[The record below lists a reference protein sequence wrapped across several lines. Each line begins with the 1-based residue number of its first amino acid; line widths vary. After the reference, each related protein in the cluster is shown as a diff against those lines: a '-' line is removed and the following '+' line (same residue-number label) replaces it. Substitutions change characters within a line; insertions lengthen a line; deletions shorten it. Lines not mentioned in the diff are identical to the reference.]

1 VAAKSN
7 RDFEL
12 TELFTAFD
20 QLEDPRSSINRLH
33 PLSSVLS
40 IAVLAVLCGA
50 DGPTSIRYWA
60 EARQEFLERFI
71 ELPNGLPS
79 RDVFRRVL
87 CALQPAA
94 FQQCFNLWIQSMS
107 AAIEAFSI
115 ESNQEPEKRHLAI
128 DGKTL
133 KGSRNDSKGIGPLHL
148 VSVWMSERG
157 ITLAQVPTDA
167 KSNEIT
173 AIPQVLQL
181 VDVRGAIITIDAMGA
196 QTAIVK
202 EIVDRKGDVIICL
215 KGNQGNL
222 YNAVTDFVDDQI
234 ESGFSE
240 VHHEELHEPAKKKR
254 HGRLESRTYIHFA
267 IPKEFPIEEKWVG
280 IKSIGVVVRE
290 TISAGKHSVERSFYI
305 SSLPVNVTQFAKSV
319 RSHWGIENSCHWSL
333 DVNWRE
339 DALRTMERRM
349 AENLAWIRRFTL
361 SLLKQCPDKN
371 SLVGR
376 RRMCGWSEQFL
387 TQVLVRI
394 RP

>member
-1 VAAKSN
+1 MAAKSN
-7 RDFEL
+7 KDFEL

-107 AAIEAFSI
+107 AALEAWSN

-148 VSVWMSERG
+148 VSVWMSEKG
-157 ITLAQVPTDA
+157 ITLAQVPTGA

-181 VDVRGAIITIDAMGA
+181 IDVRGAIITIDAMGT

-202 EIVDRKGDVIICL
+202 EVVDRKGDVIICL

-222 YNAVTDFVDDQI
+222 YNAVSDFVDHQI
-234 ESGFSE
+234 ECGFSE
-240 VHHEELHEPAKKKR
+240 VHHEVLMGQQRSSGMADWRRERMFTSPFRRIFPSKKSGFALR
-254 HGRLESRTYIHFA
+254 VLESL
-267 IPKEFPIEEKWVG
+267 
-280 IKSIGVVVRE
+280 
-290 TISAGKHSVERSFYI
+290 SAKRSQPA
-305 SSLPVNVTQFAKSV
+305 STACSEA
-319 RSHWGIENSCHWSL
+319 
-333 DVNWRE
+333 
-339 DALRTMERRM
+339 
-349 AENLAWIRRFTL
+349 FTFRVCL
-361 SLLKQCPDKN
+361 
-371 SLVGR
+371 
-376 RRMCGWSEQFL
+376 
-387 TQVLVRI
+387 
-394 RP
+394 